1 MDQTSIKDI
10 VDFAICPL
18 EDNSFIKSCR
28 TSIDEN
34 GVWTLPNFLNAKVIK
49 YLVDEAS
56 AAQHLAFLYY

>member
-10 VDFAICPL
+10 VDFAKCPL

-34 GVWTLPNFLNAKVIK
+34 GVLTLPNFLNAKVIK
-49 YLVDEAS
+49 Y
-56 AAQHLAFLYY
+56 